1 MGWLARLGRWFA
13 GSDPSLGTKT
23 AAVDAA
29 TGGQHVTRPADWT
42 DVEHLAA
49 LLERHRVEYVLIGG
63 YALYA
68 NGLIRNTGG
77 IDIVV
82 RDTPDNNAA
91 WIAALSE
98 LPDGAA
104 MELRGET
111 SPFPND
117 ADTDDQPGTIRVFDV
132 FVVDVMPRACGL
144 SFEDL
149 QPFIAGLSGPSS
161 ASTCSISRACCA
173 PSKIC
178 ARRMSPTA
186 TRSNPRSRAGGPDE
200 RVDTPACEEI
210 CPQVSTTFCV
220 CTPSPSH
227 DSRITS
233 PTLRN
238 TGCGLMPEPT
248 PGGVPVAITS
258 PACNVMKWLT

>member
-13 GSDPSLGTKT
+13 GSDPPLGTQT
-23 AAVDAA
+23 ATVDAA
-29 TGGQHVTRPADWT
+29 TGGQPVTRPADWT
-42 DVEHLAA
+42 DVEHVAA
-49 LLERHRVEYVLIGG
+49 LLELHRVEYVLIGG

-132 FVVDVMPRACGL
+132 FFVDVMPRACGL

-149 QPFIAGLSGPSS
+149 QPFIARLERAELGINVLDLEGLLRTKQGLREKDVSDRHQIEL
-161 ASTCSISRACCA
+161 AL
-173 PSKIC
+173 
-178 ARRMSPTA
+178 ARR
-186 TRSNPRSRAGGPDE
+186 RGR
-200 RVDTPACEEI
+200 
-210 CPQVSTTFCV
+210 
-220 CTPSPSH
+220 
-227 DSRITS
+227 
-233 PTLRN
+233 
-238 TGCGLMPEPT
+238 
-248 PGGVPVAITS
+248 
-258 PACNVMKWLT
+258 